1 MSSGI
6 RERATAGPTLA
17 LADLGWVLFGPCLPL
32 TLRRHPYKLVS
43 IVGKRDSWLA
53 DRRPHHH
60 REVRREAFKAQLVS
74 STARMMVIQTIDFT
88 NYQVCSIGDKEN
100 EFKWVRARALKTPGL
115 AKRCSSQ
122 HRATPYQLSKTF

>member
-1 MSSGI
+1 MCRSSQRVFDGH
-6 RERATAGPTLA
+6 R
-17 LADLGWVLFGPCLPL
+17 
-32 TLRRHPYKLVS
+32 
-43 IVGKRDSWLA
+43 GKRDSWLA

-88 NYQVCSIGDKEN
+88 NYQVCSIGDKEK